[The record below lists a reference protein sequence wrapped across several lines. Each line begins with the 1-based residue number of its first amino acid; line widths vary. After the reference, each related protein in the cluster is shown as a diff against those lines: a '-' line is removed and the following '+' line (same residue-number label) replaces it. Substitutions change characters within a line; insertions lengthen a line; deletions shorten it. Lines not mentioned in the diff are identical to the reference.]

1 MSQLVPSS
9 TPPAPGKPAESSRQA
24 LPLQSMLRQ
33 LRVREQHPVSM
44 FLAGS
49 TSALEALWQNRLR
62 SLLTTL
68 GIFIGVAAVIAALTL
83 TQSAGAY
90 VTSVIAGLGSN
101 TVFVQPGSL
110 RDRGAVEKNS
120 AQTLTVQDAQLIA
133 KQSHVTAVSPIV
145 NTGAQVIYRGQNWR
159 TRINGV
165 SASFQTIQN
174 WDLSEGFWF
183 SDADNTAAQPVAV
196 LGATVAQNL
205 FGGAGIDPIGQKI
218 VMGGQ
223 IFRVVGVLALK
234 GGFNQDDIIFI
245 PFNTALNRLGFKG
258 VRGINQIQFEVDSAD
273 HVDVTVQAV
282 TSALTQSH
290 HIRSGQ
296 PADFQITTEAQLLQ
310 QSQQEIQILTIL
322 LVGVA
327 AISLTV
333 GGIGIM
339 NIMLVSVTQR
349 KREIGIRMSVGARRS
364 DIRNQFLIEALLLCL
379 VGGGLGLLGGLLV
392 GAGVTSSIGIQP
404 VFTVM
409 TFVLPFVVSAAI
421 GVGFGL
427 YPAVKAAR
435 LDPVVALQRG
445 TT

>member
-1 MSQLVPSS
+1 MSQLIPSS
-9 TPPAPGKPAESSRQA
+9 TPPVPEKPAKSSQQVQ
-24 LPLQSMLRQ
+24 PLQSMLQQ
-33 LRVREQHPVSM
+33 LRMRDQHSTSM
-44 FLAGS
+44 FISGG
-49 TSALEALWQNRLR
+49 TSAIEGLWQNRLR

-90 VTSVIAGLGSN
+90 VTSVIAGLGAN
-101 TVFVQPGSL
+101 TVFVQPGTL
-110 RDRGAVEKNS
+110 QNRGAVEKNS
-120 AQTLTVQDAQLIA
+120 AQTLTLQDAQAIA
-133 KQSHVTAVSPIV
+133 KIDHVTAISPVV
-145 NTGAQVIYRGQNWR
+145 NTGAQVLYQGKNWR

-165 SASFQTIQN
+165 SASFQGIEN
-174 WDLSEGFWF
+174 WEINEGFWF
-183 SDADNTAAQPVAV
+183 SDADNTAAAPVAV
-196 LGATVAQNL
+196 LGDTVAQNL
-205 FGGAGIDPIGQKI
+205 FGGTGIDPIGQKI

-223 IFRVVGVLALK
+223 IFRVVGTLTLK

-245 PFNTALNRLGFKG
+245 PFNTALNRLGFRG
-258 VRGINQIQFEVDSAD
+258 VRGINEIDFEVDSANN
-273 HVDVTVQAV
+273 VDVTVQAV
-282 TSALTQSH
+282 TTQLMQNH
-290 HIRSGQ
+290 HILAGQ
-296 PADFQITTEAQLLQ
+296 RPDFQITTSEQLLQ
-310 QSQQEIQILTIL
+310 QSQQEIQILTYL
-322 LVGVA
+322 LVGIA

-349 KREIGIRMSVGARRS
+349 KREIGIRMSVGARRA

-379 VGGGLGLLGGLLV
+379 IGGGLGLLGGLLV
-392 GAGVTSSIGIQP
+392 GSGVTSAIGIPP

-421 GVGFGL
+421 GIGFGL
-427 YPAVKAAR
+427 YPAAKAAR

>member
-1 MSQLVPSS
+1 MSLIPSS
-9 TPPAPGKPAESSRQA
+9 TPPAPKKSAESSPQA
-24 LPLQSMLRQ
+24 LSLQSMLRQ
-33 LRVREQHPVSM
+33 LRVRDQHPASM
-44 FLAGS
+44 FVAGG
-49 TSALEALWQNRLR
+49 TSALEGLWQNRLR

-90 VTSVIAGLGSN
+90 ITSVIAGLGAN

-120 AQTLTVQDAQLIA
+120 AQTLTIQDAQSIA
-133 KQSHVTAVSPIV
+133 KISHVTAISPIV
-145 NTGAQVIYRGQNWR
+145 NTGAQVIYGGQNWR

-165 SASFQTIQN
+165 SASFQAIQN
-174 WDLSEGFWF
+174 WEVNEGFWF

-196 LGATVAQNL
+196 LGDTVVQNL
-205 FGGAGIDPIGQKI
+205 FGGSGVDPIGQKI

-223 IFRVVGVLALK
+223 VFHVVGTLALK
-234 GGFNQDDIIFI
+234 GGFGQDDVIFI
-245 PFNTALNRLGFKG
+245 PFTTALNRLGFRG

-282 TSALTQSH
+282 TSELMQNH
-290 HIRSGQ
+290 HIRAGQ
-296 PADFQITTEAQLLQ
+296 PADFQITTSAQLLQ

-349 KREIGIRMSVGARRS
+349 KREIGIRISVGARRS
-364 DIRNQFLIEALLLCL
+364 DIRNQFLIEALFLCL
-379 VGGGLGLLGGLLV
+379 LGGGLGLLGGLLV
-392 GAGVTSSIGIQP
+392 GASVTSAIGIQP

-421 GVGFGL
+421 GVAFGL

>member
-1 MSQLVPSS
+1 MSLIPSS
-9 TPPAPGKPAESSRQA
+9 TPPVPEVPAEASQQVQ
-24 LPLQSMLRQ
+24 PLQSMLRQ
-33 LRVREQHPVSM
+33 LRTRDQHPSSM
-44 FLAGS
+44 FVAGG
-49 TSALEALWQNRLR
+49 TSAVEALWQNRLR

-90 VTSVIAGLGSN
+90 VTSVIAGLGAN

-110 RDRGAVEKNS
+110 HNRGAVEKNG
-120 AQTLTVQDAQLIA
+120 AQTLSVQDAQAIG
-133 KQSHVTAVSPIV
+133 KIDHVTAISPIV

-165 SASFQTIQN
+165 SASFQGIEN
-174 WDLSEGFWF
+174 WDMSEGFWF
-183 SDADNTAAQPVAV
+183 SDADNTGAQPVAV
-196 LGATVAQNL
+196 LGSTVVQNL
-205 FGGAGIDPIGQKI
+205 FGGTGVDPIGQKI
-218 VMGGQ
+218 NMGGQ
-223 IFRVVGVLALK
+223 IFRIVGTLEAK
-234 GGFNQDDIIFI
+234 GGFGQDDTIFI

-258 VRGINQIQFEVDSAD
+258 VRGINEIDFEVDNAND
-273 HVDVTVQAV
+273 VDVTVQAV
-282 TSALTQSH
+282 TAQLMQNH
-290 HIRSGQ
+290 HILAGQ
-296 PADFQITTEAQLLQ
+296 PADFQITTAQELLQ
-310 QSQQEIQILTIL
+310 QSQQEIQILTYL

-349 KREIGIRMSVGARRS
+349 KREIGIRMSVGARRA

-379 VGGGLGLLGGLLV
+379 LGGGLGLLGGLLV
-392 GAGVTSSIGIQP
+392 GAGVTSAIGIQP

-421 GVGFGL
+421 GIGFGL
-427 YPAVKAAR
+427 YPAAKAAR